1 MLKKLVIRMMAV
13 VVIAS
18 GISAC
23 FAQGAGRAYE
33 EAIKSRATGTIEEVT
48 AKFMEAAEQTSDKTQ
63 KGFVLSSLAEFLM
76 EKEEWASAAN
86 VYQRVMREGAD
97 ANIPGACY
105 GAAQAWVMMG
115 NHDHAKKLCKML
127 KAKYPASGIEEFANQ
142 MKADAPDSVHAL
154 LAEYLAEF
162 EGVTGE
168 DVDVTALPGEKEPVA
183 EVPAPGEPAPA
194 AASTSEPAPAV
205 PVASAAEPVAEET
218 AEAVVEEKGVS
229 GQPRITLQF
238 RGWQSDLSGRME
250 SRGMNLDLA
259 DETSIDEQN
268 RFAMKAAWNISRRNQ
283 LRFDYMHFDHSGF
296 LKKNM
301 TFDNLNYGFGA
312 LLNIEARFFD
322 AGFAR
327 LIRETGDVAWR
338 ILFGGKMS
346 HAFMHVE
353 QRVSSGFRSGEL
365 SQDFPIPYVGFEG
378 HGKINANAAFNA
390 SLKYFTVEQGDTA
403 GDLTDLD
410 MAFLIGR
417 DYAKMPSETE
427 WYGSLGY
434 RYFLLRGRT
443 ADETVK
449 VSYAGPTFGVESRF

>member
-1 MLKKLVIRMMAV
+1 MLKKLVVRMMAFA
-13 VVIAS
+13 VIVS

-33 EAIKSRATGTIEEVT
+33 DAIRSRATGTVEEVT
-48 AKFMEAAEQTSDKTQ
+48 EKFMAAAVQTSDRTQ

-76 EKEEWASAAN
+76 EKEEWAAAAD
-86 VYQRVMREGAD
+86 VYQQVMREGAD

-105 GAAQAWVMMG
+105 GAAQAWLMMG
-115 NHDHAKKLCKML
+115 NHEHAKELCKIL

-162 EGVTGE
+162 EGVAGE
-168 DVDVTALPGEKEPVA
+168 MVDVTALPAAKEPAV
-183 EVPAPGEPAPA
+183 EVPAPAEPAP
-194 AASTSEPAPAV
+194 SV
-205 PVASAAEPVAEET
+205 PAAEPVAEP
-218 AEAVVEEKGVS
+218 AAKKMSEA
-229 GQPRITLQF
+229 GQPRITLQM

-250 SRGMNLDLA
+250 SRGMNLNLE
-259 DETSIDEQN
+259 DETSIGDQN
-268 RFAMKAAWNISRRNQ
+268 RFAMKAAWNISRKNQ
-283 LRFDYMHFDHSGF
+283 LRLDYMHFDHSGF

-338 ILFGGKMS
+338 FLFGGKMS

-353 QRVSSGFRSGEL
+353 QRVSGGFRSGEL

-378 HGKINANAAFNA
+378 QGKINANAAFNA

-410 MAFLIGR
+410 VAFLIGR
-417 DYAKMPSETE
+417 DYERMPSETE

-443 ADETVK
+443 TDETVK

>member
-13 VVIAS
+13 AVIVS

-23 FAQGAGRAYE
+23 FAQGAGRAFE
-33 EAIKSRATGTIEEVT
+33 DAIRSRATGSVEEVT
-48 AKFMEAAEQTSDKTQ
+48 AKFMDAAGQTSDKTQ

-76 EKEEWASAAN
+76 EKEEWAAAAD
-86 VYQRVMREGAD
+86 VYQQVMREGAD

-105 GAAQAWVMMG
+105 GAAQAWLMMG
-115 NHDHAKKLCKML
+115 NHENAKELCKIL

-168 DVDVTALPGEKEPVA
+168 MIDVTALPAAKEPAADVP
-183 EVPAPGEPAPA
+183 VPAEPMPAAPSTAEPAPPVSA
-194 AASTSEPAPAV
+194 VEPVTEPA
-205 PVASAAEPVAEET
+205 
-218 AEAVVEEKGVS
+218 VEKQGKV
-229 GQPRITLQF
+229 GQPRITLQM

-250 SRGMNLDLA
+250 SRGMNLNLA
-259 DETSIDEQN
+259 DETSISDQN
-268 RFAMKAAWNISRRNQ
+268 RFAMKAAWNISRKNQ
-283 LRFDYMHFDHSGF
+283 LRFDYMHFDHSGL

-322 AGFAR
+322 VGFGR
-327 LIRETGDVAWR
+327 LIKETGDVAWR
-338 ILFGGKMS
+338 FLFGGKMS

-353 QRVSSGFRSGEL
+353 QRVSGGFRSGEL
-365 SQDFPIPYVGFEG
+365 TQDFPIPYVGFEG
-378 HGKINANAAFNA
+378 EGKINSNAAVNA

-410 MAFLIGR
+410 VAFLIGR
-417 DYAKMPSETE
+417 DYEKMPAETE

-443 ADETVK
+443 TDETVK

>member
-1 MLKKLVIRMMAV
+1 MLKKLVIPVMAV
-13 VVIAS
+13 VVIVS

-23 FAQGAGRAYE
+23 FAQSSGRAFE
-33 EAIKSRATGTIEEVT
+33 DAIRSRATGSVEDVT
-48 AKFMEAAEQTSDKTQ
+48 AKFMEAAGQTSDKTQ
-63 KGFVLSSLAEFLM
+63 KGFVLSSLAEYLM
-76 EKEEWASAAN
+76 EKEEWQAAVD
-86 VYQRVMREGAD
+86 VYQQVIREGAD

-105 GAAQAWVMMG
+105 GAAQAWLMMG
-115 NHDHAKKLCKML
+115 NHDHAKELCKIL
-127 KAKYPASGIEEFANQ
+127 KAKYPTSGIEEFANQ

-168 DVDVTALPGEKEPVA
+168 MVDVTTLPAVKEPT
-183 EVPAPGEPAPA
+183 PL
-194 AASTSEPAPAV
+194 
-205 PVASAAEPVAEET
+205 ASAAEPVQPAVTE
-218 AEAVVEEKGVS
+218 EAVTEPVTEPAAEQVS
-229 GQPRITLQF
+229 EPGQPRLSLQV
-238 RGWQSDLSGRME
+238 RGWQSDLSGRLE

-259 DETSIDEQN
+259 NETNIDDQN
-268 RFAMKAAWNISRRNQ
+268 RFAMKAAWNISRKNQ

-312 LLNIEARFFD
+312 LLNIETRFFD

-327 LIRETGDVAWR
+327 LVKETGDVAWR
-338 ILFGGKMS
+338 FLFGGKVS

-353 QRVSSGFRSGEL
+353 QRVSGGFRSGEL
-365 SQDFPIPYVGFEG
+365 TQDFPIPYVGFEG
-378 HGKINANAAFNA
+378 QGKINSNAAINA

-410 MAFLIGR
+410 VAFLIGR
-417 DYAKMPSETE
+417 DYERMPSKTE

-443 ADETVK
+443 TDETVK